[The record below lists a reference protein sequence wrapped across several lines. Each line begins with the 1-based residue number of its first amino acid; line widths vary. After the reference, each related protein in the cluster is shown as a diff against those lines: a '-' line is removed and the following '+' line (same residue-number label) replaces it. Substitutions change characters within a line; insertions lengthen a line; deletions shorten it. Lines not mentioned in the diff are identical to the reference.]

1 MLRVDLLGVFSL
13 APVVSMGDCAMSVPT
28 AGLWGVGTSH
38 GLCAGGSRCCSVTV
52 GLAGVV
58 GNIRGSGSASGLD
71 ESSCGQVT
79 SGSTGR
85 LV

>member
-1 MLRVDLLGVFSL
+1 MLRVDLLGVFSF

-58 GNIRGSGSASGLD
+58 GNIRGSGSANGLD
-71 ESSCGQVT
+71 KSSCDQVT
-79 SGSTGR
+79 SCSASC
-85 LV
+85 LA